1 MKYIAN
7 IEIDNQLEKI
17 EFETEDN
24 PVSYLWAKYG
34 MSSYIE
40 KIEEVD
46 DDDIS

>member
-24 PVSYLWAKYG
+24 PVSYLWAKWNEFLYRKNRR
-34 MSSYIE
+34 S
-40 KIEEVD
+40 
-46 DDDIS
+46 